1 MLLLFIFI
9 VLYLRVKGICEINEP
24 RDVSDDD
31 DDDDD
36 DEDNLGETWQ
46 IAILLNY
53 NVSSI
58 SSTITR
64 LISHSKRVT

>member
-24 RDVSDDD
+24 RDVGD

-36 DEDNLGETWQ
+36 DEDNGLETWQ

-58 SSTITR
+58 SSTIT
-64 LISHSKRVT
+64 